1 MNNKSEKD
9 IWQHLQ
15 VFKFKEQSENI
26 LIVKYNLTDDI
37 HRKCILILLIG
48 DNHYI
53 ITDSNLTKLQSDD
66 FRQVNIAL
74 NIALPHKIE
83 NDNKNNSLEFIR
95 IPVDKNTLYQI
106 PQKVIEIIK
115 QINTNNNETNNF

>member
-37 HRKCILILLIG
+37 HGNCILILLIG

-66 FRQVNIAL
+66 FRKVNIAL

-95 IPVDKNTLYQI
+95 IPVDKNTLYPI

-115 QINTNNNETNNF
+115 QINTNNNETSNF

>member
-1 MNNKSEKD
+1 M
-9 IWQHLQ
+9 
-15 VFKFKEQSENI
+15 
-26 LIVKYNLTDDI
+26 
-37 HRKCILILLIG
+37 
-48 DNHYI
+48 
-53 ITDSNLTKLQSDD
+53 
-66 FRQVNIAL
+66 NIAL

-106 PQKVIEIIK
+106 PKKVIEIIK